1 MVNGKK
7 PIVINNIIQC
17 KFNGI
22 IMDDE
27 GCNNGGTS
35 LHIPN
40 LISHFLGN
48 SNSYIVACEILRFPC
63 EIKT

>member
-40 LISHFLGN
+40 LMSFSWKL
-48 SNSYIVACEILRFPC
+48 E
-63 EIKT
+63 